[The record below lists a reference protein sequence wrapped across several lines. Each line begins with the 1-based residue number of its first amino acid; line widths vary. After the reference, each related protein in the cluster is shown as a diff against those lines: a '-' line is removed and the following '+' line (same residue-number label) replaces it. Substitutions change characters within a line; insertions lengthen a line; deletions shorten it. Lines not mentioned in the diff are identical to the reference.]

1 MKKKIRTLKINLLL
15 RRVSVIVVSII
26 MMTSFMCV
34 TGNVSEAVTDS
45 HKVVSKEPLETKP
58 MYHPVKN
65 LKAVSN
71 EYETIKLTWSSDK
84 SYEGEFT
91 VYNVTSGTLKKIGT
105 TDQNSYK
112 VKNLTPGKKYC
123 FKIESDV
130 LSSEVSAKVVVQKT
144 ASLTLVKS
152 GKERW
157 DIRKAAK
164 QKTWGYD
171 TIQGA
176 CANGGYAYMAL
187 YNRDV
192 ERIKIAKVNLKTMK
206 VVKLSKPIKSHC
218 HGNTLT
224 YNPKTNKIVAVCGK
238 GGKKKAVF
246 INATTL
252 KQTGT
257 RTFKV
262 SNSFI
267 GEKYKGISGVSYNK
281 KKGKYIVKIRSNT
294 NKVIIYSSNFKKKD
308 IIKITKNEPYLL
320 PQGVFTKDDYMYDLQ
335 SFKNN
340 KKYNMITIRR
350 LDGTFVGKMK
360 VRSGTKG
367 QLYELEN
374 LFYDETTDTWYV
386 SFYRANVKKSGDT
399 NRKNYL
405 YKINNL
411 W

>member
-224 YNPKTNKIVAVCGK
+224 YNPKTNKIISVCGK

-267 GEKYKGISGVSYNK
+267 GKKYKGISEITYNK
-281 KKGKYIVKIRSNT
+281 KENKYIVKLRDNT
-294 NKVIIYSSNFKKKD
+294 NKMISYSSDFKSKE
-308 IIKITKNEPYLL
+308 IINITKTESKLV
-320 PQGVFTKDDYMYDLQ
+320 PQSIFTKDEYMYDLQ